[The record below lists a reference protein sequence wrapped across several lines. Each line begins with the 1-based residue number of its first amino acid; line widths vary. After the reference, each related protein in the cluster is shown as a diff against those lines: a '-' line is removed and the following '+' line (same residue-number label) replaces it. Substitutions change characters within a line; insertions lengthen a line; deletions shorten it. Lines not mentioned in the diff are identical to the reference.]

1 MGQGLS
7 CRPLGKQT
15 TQQRF
20 EKGPLQ
26 NGYNTRWVGIYW
38 DFSIKGHKYHAIGMK
53 NPNVPILN
61 SNCYYKNI

>member
-15 TQQRF
+15 THCKMATTQG
-20 EKGPLQ
+20 E
-26 NGYNTRWVGIYW
+26 WVEICW
-38 DFSIKGHKYHAIGMK
+38 DFSIKRHKYHAIGMK